1 MGGVVRFFG
10 APVTLLLLAV
20 LLPSYFVTSTC
31 KAEDSRITLDPG
43 DWARYTGSFP
53 NDEYEWMM
61 ISVVAVDDGVV
72 NASLS
77 YDLRYPYKLTW
88 NGQIPQQYQRYI
100 TIHVAG
106 GYDNLFLWL
115 IPAGLDV
122 GDSVPVPSTYPQ
134 LTINGTTS
142 QEFCGSN
149 RTVVYTT
156 YTEMP
161 WGGQSAE
168 YWDKET
174 GLLLGV
180 YAKVGNPSFPSL
192 RLIDTNIWSNS
203 LLNQISANSVFI
215 TLAAASVIL
224 QVCML
229 LALIRTRRIN
239 TRVTRPNAGKALM
252 GIGAALFVVALANL
266 TSFNQTVFS
275 ISAVLSL
282 VFIVDGVLIYGGT
295 WAGDNLGMDV
305 GVILF
310 SLSLILFA
318 NAAVCVMYREVGALV
333 PQMRDADTYGISR
346 RATATLDA
354 IMLFPYAWLASP
366 LAAIGFALVVA
377 GIFKSFYHS

>member
-1 MGGVVRFFG
+1 
-10 APVTLLLLAV
+10 
-20 LLPSYFVTSTC
+20 
-31 KAEDSRITLDPG
+31 
-43 DWARYTGSFP
+43 
-53 NDEYEWMM
+53 MM
-61 ISVVAVDDGVV
+61 ISIVGLDEGVV

-77 YDLRYPYKLTW
+77 YDLRYPYKLTV

-115 IPAGLDV
+115 VPAGLNV
-122 GDSVPVPSTYPQ
+122 GDNVPVPFTYPR

-142 QEFCGSN
+142 QEYCGSN
-149 RTVVYTT
+149 RTVVYTA

-180 YAKVGNPSFPSL
+180 SAKVGNPSFPSL

-203 LLNQISANSVFI
+203 LLNQISANSVSI

-224 QVCML
+224 QVGLL
-229 LALIRTRRIN
+229 LALIKTRRIKSK
-239 TRVTRPNAGKALM
+239 VARPNVGRILM
-252 GIGAALFVVALANL
+252 GIGAALFIVAITNL

-275 ISAVLSL
+275 ISTVLSI
-282 VFIVDGVLIYGGT
+282 VFIVDGALVYGGN
-295 WAGDNLGMDV
+295 WAGNNLGMDV

>member
-1 MGGVVRFFG
+1 VRFFG
-10 APVTLLLLAV
+10 ASVALLLLAAF
-20 LLPSYFVTSTC
+20 LPTYFVVSTC
-31 KAEDSRITLDPG
+31 KAENSRITLNPG
-43 DWARYTGSFP
+43 EWARYAGSFP

-61 ISVVAVDDGVV
+61 ISIVRVDEGVV

-77 YDLRYPYKLTW
+77 YDLRYPYKLTE

-100 TIHVAG
+100 TIDVAG
-106 GYDNLFLWL
+106 GYNNLFLWL
-115 IPAGLDV
+115 IPAGLNV
-122 GDSVPVPSTYPQ
+122 GDNVPVPSSYPR

-149 RTVVYTT
+149 RTVLYTA

-215 TLAAASVIL
+215 TLAVASVIL
-224 QVCML
+224 QVGLL
-229 LALIRTRRIN
+229 LALIKTRRIDA
-239 TRVTRPNAGKALM
+239 RVTRPNAGKILM
-252 GIGAALFVVALANL
+252 GIGAALFVVAITNL
-266 TSFNQTVFS
+266 TSFNQTIFS
-275 ISAVLSL
+275 ISAVLSI
-282 VFIVDGVLIYGGT
+282 VFIVDGVLVYGGT
-295 WAGDNLGMDV
+295 WAGNNLGMDV

-333 PQMRDADTYGISR
+333 PQMRDADTYGISSR
-346 RATATLDA
+346 RTATLDA

-366 LAAIGFALVVA
+366 LAAMGFALVVA